1 MDKFSEIILNG
12 KKNGKTLEEINK
24 ELKEA
29 GANFSLKNMT
39 EAEAKAKALKEQEE
53 GFIPG
58 EEPLM
63 IDGVLA
69 VMASDGKPIKMVDNA
84 LGGVSGKGVKTSVKT
99 PSMERDMS
107 RAGKTIEAA
116 GYRLTYDSQGYCQ
129 SKARIK

>member
-1 MDKFSEIILNG
+1 MAKFSEIILNG

-53 GFIPG
+53 GFKPG
-58 EEPLM
+58 KEPLM

-69 VMASDGKPIKMVDNA
+69 VMASDGKPIKMID
-84 LGGVSGKGVKTSVKT
+84 VSGHDAVKS

-116 GYRLTYDSQGYCQ
+116 GYRLTYDSQGHCV

>member
-1 MDKFSEIILNG
+1 MAKFSEIILNG

-53 GFIPG
+53 GFKKG

-63 IDGVLA
+63 VDGVLA
-69 VMASDGKPIKMVDNA
+69 VMASDGKPIKMIN
-84 LGGVSGKGVKTSVKT
+84 VSGHDAIKS

-116 GYRLTYDSQGYCQ
+116 GYRLTYDSQGYCK

>member
-1 MDKFSEIILNG
+1 MAKFSEIILNG

-29 GANFSLKNMT
+29 GATFTLKSMT

-53 GFIPG
+53 GFKKG

-63 IDGVLA
+63 VDGVLA
-69 VMASDGKPIKMVDNA
+69 IMASDGKPIKLTD
-84 LGGVSGKGVKTSVKT
+84 GVVGKGAKASVKT
-99 PSMERDMS
+99 PSMERDVS
-107 RAGKTIEAA
+107 RAGKTITA
-116 GYRLTYDSQGYCQ
+116 GGFELRYDSNGYCV

>member
-1 MDKFSEIILNG
+1 MAKFSEIILNG
-12 KKNGKTLEEINK
+12 KKDGKTLEEINK

-29 GANFSLKNMT
+29 GATFSLKSMS

-53 GFIPG
+53 GFKKG

-69 VMASDGKPIKMVDNA
+69 VIASDGKPIKMDGSPANA
-84 LGGVSGKGVKTSVKT
+84 SVKS
-99 PSMERDMS
+99 PSMARDMS

-116 GYRLTYDSQGYCQ
+116 GYRLVYDNDGYCK
-129 SKARIK
+129 SKVRIK

>member
-1 MDKFSEIILNG
+1 MNG
-12 KKNGKTLEEINK
+12 KKDGKTLEEINK

-29 GANFSLKNMT
+29 GATFSLKSMS

-53 GFIPG
+53 GFKKG

-69 VMASDGKPIKMVDNA
+69 VIASDGKPIKMDGSSANA
-84 LGGVSGKGVKTSVKT
+84 SVKS
-99 PSMERDMS
+99 PSMARDMS

-116 GYRLTYDSQGYCQ
+116 GYRLVYDNNGYCK

>member
-1 MDKFSEIILNG
+1 MAKFSEIILNG

-53 GFIPG
+53 GFKPG
-58 EEPLM
+58 KEPLM
-63 IDGVLA
+63 VDGVLA
-69 VMASDGKPIKMVDNA
+69 VMASDGKPIKMID
-84 LGGVSGKGVKTSVKT
+84 VSGHDAIKS

-116 GYRLTYDSQGYCQ
+116 GYRLTYDSQGYCK